1 MPSNRAGCTV
11 ERIRTFSC
19 RTVVELLLLAG
30 MDVNVRTGNG
40 TALHEAAQCGKT
52 EVART
57 LLDHG
62 INTHIRDIHRR
73 TVEDLLKQF
82 PPKAGPAVEITA
94 MLQSTQNITAGIS
107 IISYFIG
114 FVSSAFVYLTVYL
127 KITSSITTTRVTWKP
142 RGEARTVMLRP
153 RRR

>member
-1 MPSNRAGCTV
+1 MN
-11 ERIRTFSC
+11 
-19 RTVVELLLLAG
+19 
-30 MDVNVRTGNG
+30 VNVRTGSG

-62 INTHIRDIHRR
+62 INAHIRDIHRR

-94 MLQSTQNITAGIS
+94 MLQSKATS
-107 IISYFIG
+107 IKFDSVLIFFIVFSYLF
-114 FVSSAFVYLTVYL
+114 S
-127 KITSSITTTRVTWKP
+127 
-142 RGEARTVMLRP
+142 RP
-153 RRR
+153 PI

>member
-1 MPSNRAGCTV
+1 
-11 ERIRTFSC
+11 
-19 RTVVELLLLAG
+19 
-30 MDVNVRTGNG
+30 MDVNVRTGSG

-62 INTHIRDIHRR
+62 INTHIRDIYRR

-94 MLQSTQNITAGIS
+94 MLQSMRITEYWTLYSVYFNCIFTQYVCS
-107 IISYFIG
+107 F
-114 FVSSAFVYLTVYL
+114 
-127 KITSSITTTRVTWKP
+127 
-142 RGEARTVMLRP
+142 
-153 RRR
+153 

>member
-1 MPSNRAGCTV
+1 LECTKNK
-11 ERIRTFSC
+11 IC
-19 RTVVELLLLAG
+19 KNAIRTVVELLLSAG
-30 MDVNVRTGNG
+30 MDVNVRTGSG

-82 PPKAGPAVEITA
+82 PPKAGPAVEIAA
-94 MLQSTQNITAGIS
+94 MLQSMQKFN
-107 IISYFIG
+107 FLN
-114 FVSSAFVYLTVYL
+114 F
-127 KITSSITTTRVTWKP
+127 
-142 RGEARTVMLRP
+142 M
-153 RRR
+153 

>member
-1 MPSNRAGCTV
+1 
-11 ERIRTFSC
+11 
-19 RTVVELLLLAG
+19 
-30 MDVNVRTGNG
+30 MDVNVRTGSG

-82 PPKAGPAVEITA
+82 PPKAGPAVEISA
-94 MLQSTQNITAGIS
+94 MLQSTQTVKLCTNFLN
-107 IISYFIG
+107 FI
-114 FVSSAFVYLTVYL
+114 
-127 KITSSITTTRVTWKP
+127 
-142 RGEARTVMLRP
+142 
-153 RRR
+153 